1 MFKVITFLNI
11 LPLILFV
18 DVYVALCFMEVRFS
32 QLKRKM
38 GSDLRVMVQTWLDGC
53 AMLGQDDRISAEEL
67 MARLKFESMWE
78 CLQDRR
84 LQWFGLLERM
94 GESAWSRRFEP

>member
-53 AMLGQDDRISAEEL
+53 AMLG
-67 MARLKFESMWE
+67 
-78 CLQDRR
+78 
-84 LQWFGLLERM
+84 
-94 GESAWSRRFEP
+94 